1 MTHCSKG
8 RALFLTS
15 FFVAILPLIAVSA
28 WAEDAVVTRVQDAEA
43 RLRRDVTFLASDEC
57 EGRGPATKGLSLAAD
72 YIANEFKKAGLK
84 PGNPDGTYFQDFTI
98 PANVLQAAPTLVLR
112 AAGRSLNLKPGVQ
125 FDAMGLGVAGT
136 VKDAP
141 VVFAGYGVG
150 SEGARYDDYENL
162 NVAGKVVVLLR
173 GVPRPTTAD
182 FGGKLQA
189 QAAFVSKLDRA
200 RRMKALAVLFVQ
212 DAETARTGDEPLDF
226 NYTAIG
232 ESARADRLLPAL
244 FMRRALLET
253 MLRGNGSGELTDLE
267 KSIDRDWKPQSRELE
282 GWTASLS
289 VKMAKSVVHL
299 KNVIGVLEGA
309 GPLAKQTVVVGAH
322 YDHLGYG
329 GAVAAWRG

>member
-8 RALFLTS
+8 RALFFTS
-15 FFVAILPLIAVSA
+15 FFVAILPLIALSA
-28 WAEDAVVTRVQDAEA
+28 WAEDAGVAGVQDAEA

-98 PANVLQAAPTLVLR
+98 PANVLQAAPTLVLKGPR
-112 AAGRSLNLKPGVQ
+112 GQVIELKPGVQ

-136 VKDAP
+136 VIVAP

-173 GVPRPTTAD
+173 GVPRPTMAD

-189 QAAFVSKLDRA
+189 QAAFVSKLGRA
-200 RRMKALAVLFVQ
+200 KRMKASRCLV
-212 DAETARTGDEPLDF
+212 RPG
-226 NYTAIG
+226 
-232 ESARADRLLPAL
+232 
-244 FMRRALLET
+244 RRDSPH
-253 MLRGNGSGELTDLE
+253 R
-267 KSIDRDWKPQSRELE
+267 R
-282 GWTASLS
+282 
-289 VKMAKSVVHL
+289 
-299 KNVIGVLEGA
+299 
-309 GPLAKQTVVVGAH
+309 
-322 YDHLGYG
+322 
-329 GAVAAWRG
+329 